1 MWVNVG
7 GVDFPCIYIHH
18 CNIASVPFVT
28 ARNVCVETMLCI
40 TFPSTSERPRRVL
53 TLRAENLQSY
63 DGFRIQA
70 GLLSGKGRGLFQ
82 MYCGLRVVC
91 SVDIDAS
98 KKRTALI
105 FPTEATSS

>member
-1 MWVNVG
+1 MGECWG
-7 GVDFPCIYIHH
+7 GVDFPCIYVHH

-28 ARNVCVETMLCI
+28 VRNVCVETMLCI

-70 GLLSGKGRGLFQ
+70 GLLSGKGLGLFQ
-82 MYCGLRVVC
+82 MYRGLGRC
-91 SVDIDAS
+91 LLGGYRRIQE
-98 KKRTALI
+98 KYCLNLQN
-105 FPTEATSS
+105 